1 MKKEKKKFKFQLKH
15 LIVIVVIILYLILCF
30 FALQSNKNTK
40 EEKNPIY
47 IVLGAD
53 HKFTYLD
60 GKIEKGSDADWNQ
73 AFGTRKFYTY
83 NDGTYLG
90 QYNLMQYN
98 TQIYAFDDTNDSV
111 NISGFL
117 FAYASD
123 QQIDV
128 VNTSYVE
135 YDENIGAALEYLV
148 EGSTIVIPP
157 VEQLTMLQKIPVDLD
172 GDKENEVV
180 YAINS
185 GGNQDNPQRFSFLC
199 YEDDGEIY
207 RIISNT
213 GNVND
218 SKMMHYYSI
227 AQIMD
232 LDGDNKKELIVRDI
246 QYGTAAV
253 ERYMIYKQK
262 DDDYQLISVET

>member
-1 MKKEKKKFKFQLKH
+1 MKKEKKKFQFQLKY
-15 LIVIVVIILYLILCF
+15 LIIVAVIILYIILCF
-30 FALQSNKNTK
+30 FAFQSNEGSK
-40 EEKNPIY
+40 EEEEPIY

-60 GKIEKGSDADWNQ
+60 GKVESAADWNNI
-73 AFGTRKFYTY
+73 FGTKKFYTY
-83 NDGTYLG
+83 SDGTYLG
-90 QYNLMQYN
+90 KYNLMQYN
-98 TQIYAFDDTNDSV
+98 TQIYVFDDANDAV
-111 NISGFL
+111 DYSGML
-117 FAYASD
+117 FAYSAPKK
-123 QQIDV
+123 IDV
-128 VNTSYVE
+128 VNTSFVS
-135 YDENIGAALEYLV
+135 YDENIAAMLEYLV
-148 EGSTIVIPP
+148 EGSTLVIPP
-157 VEQLTMLQKIPVDLD
+157 AEQLTMLQKISVDLD
-172 GDKENEVV
+172 GDQEDEVV

-185 GGNQDNPQRFSFLC
+185 GGTEDNPQRFSFLS
-199 YEDDGEIY
+199 YEDDGEVY

-218 SKMMHYYSI
+218 SKMMHYYNI

-262 DDDYQLISVET
+262 GDDYQLISSET

>member
-1 MKKEKKKFKFQLKH
+1 MKKGKKKFKFELKY
-15 LIVIVVIILYLILCF
+15 LIIIIVIILYLILCF
-30 FALQSNKNTK
+30 FALQSNDESK
-40 EEKNPIY
+40 EEKDLIY

-60 GKIEKGSDADWNQ
+60 GKIENGSDRDWNQ
-73 AFGTRKFYTY
+73 AFGNKKFYTY
-83 NDGTYLG
+83 DDGTYLG

-98 TQIYAFDDTNDSV
+98 DQIYVFDDANDAV
-111 NISGFL
+111 DYSGML
-117 FAYASD
+117 FAYSAPKK
-123 QQIDV
+123 IDT
-128 VNTSYVE
+128 VNTSFVS
-135 YDENIGAALEYLV
+135 YDENIGAMLEYLV
-148 EGSTIVIPP
+148 EGSTLVIPP
-157 VEQLTMLQKIPVDLD
+157 AEQLSMLQKIPVDLD
-172 GDKENEVV
+172 GDQEDEVV

-185 GGNQDNPQRFSFLC
+185 GGTKDNPQRFSFLS
-199 YEDDGEIY
+199 YEDNGEIY

-218 SKMMHYYSI
+218 SSMMHYYSI

-262 DDDYQLISVET
+262 GDDYQLISSET

>member
-1 MKKEKKKFKFQLKH
+1 MRSEQPDFVFATLIRDLPANCLIGLNEISSPNILAFKTNSITSCSSLDVYL
-15 LIVIVVIILYLILCF
+15 LI
-30 FALQSNKNTK
+30 
-40 EEKNPIY
+40 
-47 IVLGAD
+47 
-53 HKFTYLD
+53 
-60 GKIEKGSDADWNQ
+60 
-73 AFGTRKFYTY
+73 
-83 NDGTYLG
+83 
-90 QYNLMQYN
+90 
-98 TQIYAFDDTNDSV
+98 FDDANDSV

-117 FAYASD
+117 FAYAYD

-157 VEQLTMLQKIPVDLD
+157 AEQLTMLQKIPVDLD